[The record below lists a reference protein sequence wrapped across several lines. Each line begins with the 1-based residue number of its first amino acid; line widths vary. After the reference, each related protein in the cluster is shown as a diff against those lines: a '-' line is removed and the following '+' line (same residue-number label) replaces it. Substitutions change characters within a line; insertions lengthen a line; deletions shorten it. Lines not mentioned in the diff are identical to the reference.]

1 MKLKYISVDRLE
13 GEFAICIDD
22 NEKTRKINIKKL
34 PKGVKEG
41 DVLKVLKNGYE
52 LDEKET
58 KKRREEIFSLQ
69 EEIFGED

>member
-22 NEKTRKINIKKL
+22 DEKTHKINIKKL
-34 PKGVKEG
+34 PKEVKEG

-69 EEIFGED
+69 EEIFGEN

>member
-1 MKLKYISVDRLE
+1 MELKYISVDRLE

-22 NEKTRKINIKKL
+22 DEKTHKINIKKL
-34 PKGVKEG
+34 PKEVKEG

-69 EEIFGED
+69 EEIFGDD

>member
-1 MKLKYISVDRLE
+1 MKLKYVSVDRLE

-22 NEKTRKINIKKL
+22 DEKTHKINIKKL

-69 EEIFGED
+69 EEIFGDD

>member
-1 MKLKYISVDRLE
+1 MKLKYVSVDRLE

-22 NEKTRKINIKKL
+22 TEKTHKINIKKL

-52 LDEKET
+52 LDKKET

-69 EEIFGED
+69 EEIFGDD